1 MPASGPPPPHSQT
14 VQAVLAGLATSPHGL
29 SRDEAARRLS
39 EQGPNRLPPAARRH
53 GLWRFVSH
61 FHNVLIYV
69 LILAGL
75 VTAALGHWVDSGV
88 ILAVVVVNAT
98 IGHIQESRAEQAMA
112 AIHALLAPQ
121 ATVLR
126 DGRRLQLDAE
136 DLVPGDIVL
145 VASGDRV
152 PADLRLIAARALM
165 VDEAMLTGES
175 LPVEKAI
182 APVAPKA
189 ALGDQANMLFSG
201 TLVTGGTG
209 RGVVV
214 ATGPRTQVGAIGA
227 MMARVETLTTPLVA
241 RMNRFSRWLTLVI
254 VMVGGAVFAYGYGVA
269 GMAFSDIFMAVV
281 VLAVAA
287 VPEGLP
293 ALLTIT
299 LAFSVQAMARRNA
312 IIRHLPAVET
322 LGAVSV
328 ICSDK
333 TGTLTRNE
341 MMVARLATAA
351 GLVSVSGT
359 GYAPHGTLAAATG
372 APPAGAQPILTD
384 IARVAVL
391 CNDARLWPDGAIWQ
405 VDGDPMEGALLAL
418 AGKLPLSDSLSPS
431 DWARVDAIPFDAA
444 HRYMA
449 TLHRGPD
456 GRGLVSVKG
465 APEAVLALCDRERTA
480 QGETAPLRADHWHH
494 MVERLAHD
502 GQRVIALAMRDA
514 ADGAMGLDD
523 ADLEGQLSLIGLVG
537 LIDPPRD
544 EAIAAIAECR
554 AAGIRVKM
562 ITGDHAATA
571 RAIAGQIGL
580 HNTQGVLTGSDL
592 DKMSDT
598 ELARAAVATDI
609 FARTAPAHKLRLVT
623 ALQSQ
628 GMTVA
633 MTGDGVNDAPALK
646 RADVGIAMGQKGSAA
661 AREAASI
668 VLADDNFASIAA
680 AVREGRGV
688 HDTITKVISWM
699 LPTNGGEAMTIV
711 LALLLGTAL
720 PILPIQILWTNMIT
734 AITLGFALAFEPT
747 DPGAMHRPP
756 RDRAAPILSGPLLW
770 HIGLVM
776 GLFLAG
782 VYGVFAYA
790 LDRGHDLTQAR
801 TMALNTLVML
811 KIFHLIFIR
820 NLTVARPRWAHLRG
834 TTALWVC
841 IGAAITAQLALTYL
855 PPLQHLF
862 STAALSWRDGVVI
875 LGVGAVFY
883 LLLDVEK
890 RIRLALGWGDPVLAG
905 RSV

>member
-1 MPASGPPPPHSQT
+1 MPAPLVKIETDDTLPERTEVVVIGGGIIGT
-14 VQAVLAGLATSPHGL
+14 TAAYYL
-29 SRDEAARRLS
+29 ARRGVPVTLIEKGVVGGEQSSRNWGWCRQQNRDARELPVATRSLDLWDKMASEIGEDTGFRRCGLTYLS
-39 EQGPNRLPPAARRH
+39 DDPA
-53 GLWRFVSH
+53 
-61 FHNVLIYV
+61 
-69 LILAGL
+69 
-75 VTAALGHWVDSGV
+75 
-88 ILAVVVVNAT
+88 
-98 IGHIQESRAEQAMA
+98 
-112 AIHALLAPQ
+112 
-121 ATVLR
+121 
-126 DGRRLQLDAE
+126 QLDTW
-136 DLVPGDIVL
+136 
-145 VASGDRV
+145 
-152 PADLRLIAARALM
+152 AAWRDFA
-165 VDEAMLTGES
+165 
-175 LPVEKAI
+175 
-182 APVAPKA
+182 
-189 ALGDQANMLFSG
+189 
-201 TLVTGGTG
+201 
-209 RGVVV
+209 RGQ
-214 ATGPRTQVGAIGA
+214 G
-227 MMARVETLTTPLVA
+227 VET
-241 RMNRFSRWLTLVI
+241 
-254 VMVGGAVFAYGYGVA
+254 
-269 GMAFSDIFMAVV
+269 
-281 VLAVAA
+281 
-287 VPEGLP
+287 
-293 ALLTIT
+293 
-299 LAFSVQAMARRNA
+299 
-312 IIRHLPAVET
+312 
-322 LGAVSV
+322 
-328 ICSDK
+328 
-333 TGTLTRNE
+333 
-341 MMVARLATAA
+341 
-351 GLVSVSGT
+351 
-359 GYAPHGTLAAATG
+359 
-372 APPAGAQPILTD
+372 
-384 IARVAVL
+384 
-391 CNDARLWPDGAIWQ
+391 
-405 VDGDPMEGALLAL
+405 
-418 AGKLPLSDSLSPS
+418 
-431 DWARVDAIPFDAA
+431 
-444 HRYMA
+444 
-449 TLHRGPD
+449 
-456 GRGLVSVKG
+456 
-465 APEAVLALCDRERTA
+465 
-480 QGETAPLRADHWHH
+480 H
-494 MVERLAHD
+494 M
-502 GQRVIALAMRDA
+502 
-514 ADGAMGLDD
+514 
-523 ADLEGQLSLIGLVG
+523 
-537 LIDPPRD
+537 
-544 EAIAAIAECR
+544 
-554 AAGIRVKM
+554 
-562 ITGDHAATA
+562 
-571 RAIAGQIGL
+571 
-580 HNTQGVLTGSDL
+580 LTGSDL

-756 RDRAAPILSGPLLW
+756 RDRAAPILTGPLLW

-862 STAALSWRDGVVI
+862 STAALSWRDGMVI